1 MQLKRKRIQGSRIA
15 LRGLSDYRLAE
26 LIANKLRL
34 MEEVDYRRQGQ
45 QLEERVSE
53 SAEAMRNISAFQLM
67 TQADLSQP
75 QVGVTCKHKP

>member
-1 MQLKRKRIQGSRIA
+1 
-15 LRGLSDYRLAE
+15 
-26 LIANKLRL
+26 
-34 MEEVDYRRQGQ
+34 MEEEDYRRRGQ

-75 QVGVTCKHKP
+75 QVAHLQAQTLDSSKLGLGQYSHTANAISHVM